1 MTDCSLFSLHFIE
14 TGWFR
19 FLYQKLNAH
28 IKRLK
33 KYSYSRYKQVVD
45 VCALKKDFEQLPNG
59 DQTLVGEK
67 GVSLSGGQ
75 RARINL
81 ARAVYSDAEI
91 YLLDDPLS
99 AVDTHVAKDLFE
111 KCIQGFLK
119 NKTVLLATHQL
130 QFIKYADII
139 VVVNNVSILL

>member
-1 MTDCSLFSLHFIE
+1 M
-14 TGWFR
+14 
-19 FLYQKLNAH
+19 
-28 IKRLK
+28 
-33 KYSYSRYKQVVD
+33 
-45 VCALKKDFEQLPNG
+45 
-59 DQTLVGEK
+59 GEK

-81 ARAVYSDAEI
+81 ARAVYTDAEI

-111 KCIQGFLK
+111 KCVRGFLK

-130 QFIKYADII
+130 QFLKYADII
-139 VVVNNVSILL
+139 IVVENVSIVLKPSLFLIALYTFIISLQTL

>member
-1 MTDCSLFSLHFIE
+1 M
-14 TGWFR
+14 
-19 FLYQKLNAH
+19 
-28 IKRLK
+28 
-33 KYSYSRYKQVVD
+33 
-45 VCALKKDFEQLPNG
+45 PNG

-111 KCIQGFLK
+111 KCVQGFLK

-130 QFIKYADII
+130 QFIKYADFI
-139 VVVNNVSILL
+139 VVVNNVSIL